1 MHRTAIMTFVSSVKT
16 HLKKSYLQS
25 VFRAFAQK
33 RANFLKPYKLFV
45 YFSSVALPNCRFF
58 TCNVAFFQIASVA
71 NFKTVKKDE
80 TLPFVPLFCKQ
91 CVYSSFL
98 SLSEAFSSSSTGFTC
113 TDTNSGR

>member
-45 YFSSVALPNCRFF
+45 YFSSVALPNCRLFYMQRCFF
-58 TCNVAFFQIASVA
+58 KLQAF
-71 NFKTVKKDE
+71 E
-80 TLPFVPLFCKQ
+80 
-91 CVYSSFL
+91 FL
-98 SLSEAFSSSSTGFTC
+98 
-113 TDTNSGR
+113 RQ

>member
-45 YFSSVALPNCRFF
+45 YFSSVALPNCRLFYMQRCFF
-58 TCNVAFFQIASVA
+58 KLQALQI
-71 NFKTVKKDE
+71 FKTVKKGRNF
-80 TLPFVPLFCKQ
+80 TFRPFVL
-91 CVYSSFL
+91 
-98 SLSEAFSSSSTGFTC
+98 
-113 TDTNSGR
+113 

>member
-16 HLKKSYLQS
+16 HLKKSCLQS

-58 TCNVAFFQIASVA
+58 TCNVVFS
-71 NFKTVKKDE
+71 NYKR
-80 TLPFVPLFCKQ
+80 CK
-91 CVYSSFL
+91 FL
-98 SLSEAFSSSSTGFTC
+98 
-113 TDTNSGR
+113 RQ